1 MSSKQALIYENL
13 ALVGSALA
21 SPHRLKMLQLLSH
34 GEKSID
40 ELAQLTGQSL
50 ASASAHMKTLRASN
64 LVATEKRGRSTY
76 CRLRDERV
84 SDLWL
89 RFRDLGESIVP
100 DIREIMREGFDDDA
114 GLSPLAVDEL
124 AGRLQK
130 RRFALLD
137 LRPREEYEQGH
148 IPTARSVPYEILSEA
163 SEKLPKKT
171 PLLVYCRG
179 PFCAAAIAGNNY
191 LREHRFNSQ
200 RLRFS
205 VPEWKA
211 AGLPVEQ

>member
-1 MSSKQALIYENL
+1 MSTKQALIYENL
-13 ALVGSALA
+13 ALVGGALA
-21 SPHRLKMLQLLSH
+21 SPHRLKMLQLLTH

-40 ELAQLTGQSL
+40 ELAQMTGQSL

-76 CRLRDERV
+76 CRLRDQRV

-89 RFRDLGESIVP
+89 RLRDLGETIVP
-100 DIREIMREGFDDDA
+100 DIREVMRHDFDDDE
-114 GLSPLAVDEL
+114 GLSPLGVEEL
-124 AGRLQK
+124 SAKLKKGRL
-130 RRFALLD
+130 ALID
-137 LRPREEYEQGH
+137 LRPLEEYEQGH
-148 IPTARSVPYEILSEA
+148 IPTARSLPFDTLSQV

-179 PFCAAAIAGNNY
+179 PFCAAAIAGNDF

-211 AGLPVEQ
+211 AGLPVE